1 MKHQP
6 ILGEEKRTWLKEELN
21 LSSSNDEPD
30 MVLGT
35 GYFKIKYSPFPVKY
49 YSLQEETEI

>member
-1 MKHQP
+1 M
-6 ILGEEKRTWLKEELN
+6 KEELN

-35 GYFKIKYSPFPVKY
+35 GYFKIKYSPFPVTVYRRKQKTKHIITRQVTGA
-49 YSLQEETEI
+49 LL